1 MNIYERF
8 GVNTITVTVEWAQ
21 KLTFNYTTEVSPLAL
36 SIFPGNTTTIIA
48 SSQLVLQY
56 NTEYNLSVMAVSP
69 CTNVTGFATATLN
82 YGKMFCMLSSNNHNK
97 LLIKGEEE
105 QQLPYYDSVVHYSKI
120 QIMSGL

>member
-1 MNIYERF
+1 MNVSECF
-8 GVNTITVTVEWAQ
+8 GVDTITVTVEWAQ

-36 SIFPGNTTTIIA
+36 SIFPGNTTIIIA

-82 YGKMFCMLSSNNHNK
+82 YGKMFVCCRTIHSN
-97 LLIKGEEE
+97 GEER
-105 QQLPYYDSVVHYSKI
+105 QQLPYYDSIVHYSKI